1 MDIIAY
7 ASSSKGNAYKVSD
20 GATSLLIDCG
30 LPFKTLQE
38 KCGYK
43 ASAFDACLISHNHLD
58 HSKGAKDLAKA
69 GIDIYSSVGTI
80 DACGLSGHRIHP
92 VRALSTFTVGSFQVM
107 PFDVQHDAPE
117 PLGFLIQSN
126 HTKERLVYITDTYY
140 IKYRFDRLT
149 HIMIEANYSE
159 EGVMASIDRGYIS
172 PELAPRLI
180 KSHMSLEH
188 LLQFFRAN
196 DLSSLKKVYLIH
208 LSENNSQEQLFKREV
223 QKITGVE
230 VYVC

>member
-30 LPFKTLQE
+30 LPFKKLQE

-58 HSKGAKDLAKA
+58 HSKAAKDLAKA
-69 GIDIYSSVGTI
+69 GIDIYSSTGTI
-80 DACGLSGHRIHP
+80 EACNLSGHRIHP
-92 VRALSTFTVGSFQVM
+92 VKALITFIVGSFQIM

-117 PLGFLIQSN
+117 PFGFLIQSTVT
-126 HTKERLVYITDTYY
+126 HEKLVYITDTYY
-140 IKYRFDRLT
+140 VKYRFDGLT

-159 EGVMASIDRGYIS
+159 EGVIESIERGYIS

-188 LLQFFRAN
+188 LLQFFCAN

-208 LSENNSQEQLFKREV
+208 LSENNSREQEFKKEI